1 MTAYPY
7 LEFEEYVLLEIEI
20 HDRQTGSNWTAKIWD
35 TEDEVC
41 RQWARAEA
49 LLEDAGFV
57 TGWRP
62 DGAYRGSIDHLVLVK
77 EAIDRCWLQHA
88 ADLVP

>member
-35 TEDEVC
+35 TEYEIW
-41 RQWARAEA
+41 RQWERAKS
-49 LLEDAGFV
+49 LLEEAGFV
-57 TGWRP
+57 PGWRA
-62 DGAYRGSIDHLVLVK
+62 DGVYRGGIDHLVLVK
-77 EAIDRCWLQHA
+77 EAADRCWLRHA